1 MQFPAYSGIT
11 SIVMSSFNLTDFCS
25 IIQDH
30 KITYTYVAP
39 PIVVHLAKNPI
50 VSDYDLSSLRMLTC
64 GAAPLTKDLI
74 HAVKNRLCA
83 VVKQAY
89 GLSETSPVTH
99 IQKQWDVA
107 LGSNGPPLPNQII
120 KFMSPDSIEVPSGKE
135 GEVWI
140 SGPNVFKGYLNNA
153 TATAE
158 CKTSDGF
165 FKTGDIG
172 YEDRDGNMY
181 ITDRVKELIK
191 FKGFQVAPAEL
202 EGLLVGHEMVNDVAV
217 IGVYDERIASEVPLA
232 FVVPGN
238 GVQRTEENGKVI
250 VEWLEE
256 RVANHKRLRGGV
268 RWIDEVPKSASGKIL
283 RRVLKDLLKEE
294 GKFKAKL

>member
-1 MQFPAYSGIT
+1 
-11 SIVMSSFNLTDFCS
+11 MSSFNLADFCS
-25 IIQDH
+25 IIQEH

-39 PIVVHLAKNPI
+39 PIVVHLAKNPV
-50 VSDYDLSSLRMLTC
+50 VSNYDLSSLRMITC

-74 HAVKNRLCA
+74 YAVKDRLGTE
-83 VVKQAY
+83 VKQAY

-99 IQKQWDVA
+99 IQKQWNVA
-107 LGSNGPPLPNQII
+107 MGSNGPPLPNQVV
-120 KFMSPDSIEVPSGKE
+120 KFMSPEGVEVPTGKE

-140 SGPNVFKGYLNNA
+140 SGPNVFRGYLNNPA
-153 TATAE
+153 ATAE
-158 CKTSDGF
+158 SKTSDGF

-172 YEDRDGNMY
+172 YEDEDGNMY

-202 EGLLVGHEMVNDVAV
+202 EGLLVGHKLVGDVAV
-217 IGVYDERIASEVPLA
+217 VGIYDERIASEVPLA

-238 GVQRTEENGKVI
+238 GIERTQENATVI
-250 VEWLEE
+250 VEWLTE
-256 RVANHKRLRGGV
+256 RVAHHKRLRGGV

-283 RRVLKDLLKEE
+283 RRVLKDLLAKE